1 MLWVTKTELSMERV
15 ITLLDHMR
23 GRVTVFFFLFCFF
36 CFFAKN
42 APCKKKKGTRE
53 SAFSLRIALIAL
65 TYFHTGFGRQQ

>member
-1 MLWVTKTELSMERV
+1 MGHKNFELRMERV

-23 GRVTVFFFLFCFF
+23 GRVTVFCFFVF

-65 TYFHTGFGRQQ
+65 TCFHTGFGRQQ